1 LCLALPGFFKGEA
14 VRVTR
19 RALVEG
25 GGGRRGLAAAGT
37 ATRKVQSKLT
47 RLLAQGNMC
56 KVQNLSLQDM
66 LSGAMVRPMQ
76 FTRVER
82 QVN

>member
-1 LCLALPGFFKGEA
+1 M
-14 VRVTR
+14 
-19 RALVEG
+19 
-25 GGGRRGLAAAGT
+25 AGT
-37 ATRKVQSKLT
+37 ATRKFQSKLT
-47 RLLAQGNMC
+47 RLAAQGNMC
-56 KVQNLSLQDM
+56 KCQDLSHQDM